1 MVAAA
6 PIRVTATSARAMAPT
21 SRATPSTPKETVNT
35 VLSVTWEGRT
45 SGFGWGKGASSGGA
59 NRHVNRG
66 NMGLD
71 DGRTAWGDVRSARG
85 GDVRREHAARQAAGR
100 THRAAHAGGTAL
112 CRRGS

>member
-35 VLSVTWEGRT
+35 VLSVTWEWRT

-66 NMGLD
+66 NMGSMT
-71 DGRTAWGDVRSARG
+71 GA
-85 GDVRREHAARQAAGR
+85 
-100 THRAAHAGGTAL
+100 
-112 CRRGS
+112 RRGATFGLLAAATFGVSAPLAKLLGA